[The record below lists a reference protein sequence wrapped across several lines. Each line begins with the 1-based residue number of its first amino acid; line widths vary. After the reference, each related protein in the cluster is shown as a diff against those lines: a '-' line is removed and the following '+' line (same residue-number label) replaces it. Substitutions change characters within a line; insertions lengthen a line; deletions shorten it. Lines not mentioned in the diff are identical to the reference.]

1 MGSSASA
8 YWASPEGQ
16 KRLREEQERSD
27 RLRYEKLKSDLEF
40 MRNYEDRK
48 EKEQH
53 DE

>member
-8 YWASPEGQ
+8 YWDSPEGQ

-40 MRNYEDRK
+40 MRNYEKK
-48 EKEQH
+48 EKEQN